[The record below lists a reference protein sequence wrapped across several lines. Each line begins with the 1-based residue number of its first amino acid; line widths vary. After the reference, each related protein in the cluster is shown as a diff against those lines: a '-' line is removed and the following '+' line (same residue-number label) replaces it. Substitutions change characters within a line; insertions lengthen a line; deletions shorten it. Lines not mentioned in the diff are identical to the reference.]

1 MTEIGGVC
9 DINITI
15 KLCPD
20 LEMAQANRDKWPNS
34 ESVKNAIAVFVS
46 VDKYCFYRDN
56 DQSVKT

>member
-34 ESVKNAIAVFVS
+34 ESVKV
-46 VDKYCFYRDN
+46 
-56 DQSVKT
+56 